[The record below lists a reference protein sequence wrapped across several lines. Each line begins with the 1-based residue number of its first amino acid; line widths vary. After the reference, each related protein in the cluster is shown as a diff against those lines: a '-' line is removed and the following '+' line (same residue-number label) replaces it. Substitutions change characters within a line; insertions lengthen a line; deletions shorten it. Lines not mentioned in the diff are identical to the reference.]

1 MYTFYVQ
8 KGHPLPKVKVTELR
22 QNLPTY
28 LARVAR
34 GEEVEVTVHGRVIA
48 RIVPQQAAA
57 KAARARLKA
66 LRGKARIGDIMSPSG
81 ETWNAERGRC

>member
-1 MYTFYVQ
+1 MSR
-8 KGHPLPKVKVTELR
+8 VKVTELR
-22 QNLPTY
+22 QNLPAY

-57 KAARARLKA
+57 EAARRRLA
-66 LRGKARIGDIMSPSG
+66 ELRRNGARIVGDIMKMPK
-81 ETWNAERGRC
+81 ENWDAER